1 MSNDILEKVG
11 KKTPFTVPEGFFETM
26 HSDIVKAVE
35 KEQKRKH
42 RATIITWAM
51 SAAAAIAIALIS
63 FSVLQPSTGIQS
75 TQDMLAD
82 NNSDTYLTNMSD
94 EELDMWITLT
104 NNDEF
109 LNCDNTIETI
119 Y

>member
-1 MSNDILEKVG
+1 MSNDILNKVG
-11 KKTPFTVPEGFFETM
+11 KKTPFTVPDGFFETM

-35 KEQKRKH
+35 KEQRRKH

-51 SAAAAIAIALIS
+51 SAAAVLAIALIS
-63 FSVLQPSTGIQS
+63 LSVLRPSTS
-75 TQDMLAD
+75 NHTQDMLA
-82 NNSDTYLTNMSD
+82 NNSDTYVTNMSD

-109 LNCDNTIETI
+109 LNCNNTEDTL